1 MVAFLYTDNRISERG
16 CKNNKKKTLLKLYPQ
31 NKILRN
37 KFDQGGK
44 DLYTENYKTLI
55 KETKEDTNQWKDSLC
70 SRIERTLLK

>member
-1 MVAFLYTDNRISERG
+1 MHSFTLIIEYQKGNVKITK
-16 CKNNKKKTLLKLYPQ
+16 KNLLKLYPQ

-37 KFDQGGK
+37 KFDQGRK

-55 KETKEDTNQWKDSLC
+55 KETKEDKNQWKDSLC